1 MGSHIKGLEPFLCR
15 FMNAQ
20 QTAPAECVSVNI
32 SRQYQAIAFVEHCTL
47 GCIY

>member
-1 MGSHIKGLEPFLCR
+1 MGSHIKGL
-15 FMNAQ
+15 
-20 QTAPAECVSVNI
+20 AECVSVNI